1 MFSRIL
7 VPLDGS
13 ERAVRAL
20 PVAARLARASGGA
33 LVLTQVLSGLG
44 EFLPYVV
51 TGIEPSTLS
60 ADLENATTYLQSLT
74 TLPETKDIPAEVEV
88 HTGQAPAKILEVA
101 RAHQVELI
109 VLTSRGHTGLTR
121 WALGNVAQKVARHA
135 EMPVLLLH
143 DEGALP
149 AGPHPEPERPLRAL
163 VALDGSPAAEEALGP
178 AIQTVV
184 ALAAPGPAAVH
195 LFQVAPPGADL
206 EPSRAY
212 LKGQVEQVHAAQPPE
227 LKLEISWSVA
237 RDQDVAGA
245 IARTAETGES
255 AEGAAAPGG
264 CDLIALTTYGA
275 SGRQAWALGGVAERV
290 VGSSKLPL
298 LVVRPA
304 EAGEAGAGE

>member
-13 ERAVRAL
+13 ERAARAL
-20 PVAARLARASGGA
+20 PVAARLARASGGS
-33 LVLTQVLSGLG
+33 LVLMQILSGLG

-51 TGIEPSTLS
+51 PGFEPSTLP
-60 ADLENATTYLQSLT
+60 ADLENATAYLKSLT
-74 TLPETKDIPAEVEV
+74 TLDEMRGIPAEVEV
-88 HTGQAPAKILEVA
+88 HTGLAPSMILEVA
-101 RAHQVELI
+101 RARQAELI

-121 WALGNVAQKVARHA
+121 WALGSVAQKVARHA

-143 DEGALP
+143 EEGALP
-149 AGPHPEPERPLRAL
+149 LGPHPEPERPLRAL
-163 VALDGSPAAEEALGP
+163 VALDGSAAAESALGP
-178 AIQTVV
+178 TVQV
-184 ALAAPGPAAVH
+184 VVGLAGAGPAAIH
-195 LFQVAPPGADL
+195 LLQVAHPAGEL

-212 LKGQVEQVHAAQPPE
+212 LKGQVERLRAAQPEE

-237 RDQDVAGA
+237 RDQDVAEA

-255 AEGAAAPGG
+255 VAGAAAPGG

-275 SGRQAWALGGVAERV
+275 SGRQAWALGSVAERV
-290 VGSSKLPL
+290 VGGSKLPL

-304 EAGEAGAGE
+304 EGTD